1 MGDSGRDR
9 PGTERVVQ
17 TAAVVLRIDPGEND
31 SSFYK
36 RLADAGPGMS
46 EQPMTRF
53 GVPDRDD
60 LPADVRDRIEE
71 ETERAGFTPN
81 VFPAFAYRPDQFR
94 AFFDYYDAL
103 IENSPLER
111 EEIEMVVVAVS
122 GANDC
127 LYCVVAHG
135 ALLRIYSEDP
145 LLAEQ
150 LATNH
155 RTADVSEA
163 HRAMCDLAVK
173 LTERPA
179 AVGEGDISRLEDH
192 GFSKGEIWDVGAVA
206 SLFNLSNRMA
216 HLIDMRPNE
225 EFYSMARTRTDEAE

>member
-1 MGDSGRDR
+1 M
-9 PGTERVVQ
+9 
-17 TAAVVLRIDPGEND
+17 
-31 SSFYK
+31 
-36 RLADAGPGMS
+36 ADEA
-46 EQPMTRF
+46 MTRF
-53 GVPDRDD
+53 PVPDLDD
-60 LPADVRDRIEE
+60 LPEDVRERIEE

-81 VFPAFAYRPDQFR
+81 VFPAFAYRPGQFR

-103 IENSPLER
+103 HDNSPLEP

-135 ALLRIYSEDP
+135 ALLRIFAEDP
-145 LLAEQ
+145 HLAEQ

-155 RTADVSEA
+155 RTAEISDA

-173 LTERPA
+173 LTDDPA
-179 AVGEGDISRLEDH
+179 AVEQDDIDRLRDH
-192 GFSKGEIWDVGAVA
+192 GFSLTEIWDIGSTA

-216 HLIDMRPNE
+216 HLADMRPNE
-225 EFYSMARTRTDEAE
+225 EFYGMGR